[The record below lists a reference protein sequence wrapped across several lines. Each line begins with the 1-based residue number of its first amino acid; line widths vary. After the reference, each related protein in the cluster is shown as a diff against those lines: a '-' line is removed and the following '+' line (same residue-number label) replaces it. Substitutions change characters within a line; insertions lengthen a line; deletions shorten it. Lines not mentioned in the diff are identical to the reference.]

1 MDRATRNLLDKND
14 KIGEA
19 MTASMDTGLEKVK
32 LYVNVQLPS
41 KCADNGHGIHERVV
55 PIKVDLEKAAKSLF
69 PDKQVPAYAF
79 ISEIEVKHGY
89 QENNENRRISLSAV
103 SGKCGRVVC
112 SADGKQLD
120 EFVDGGTFLIMG
132 DKVACPPMECVYDAS
147 GFTASNSIFS
157 KYSSALERDY
167 ESNLTDIAETDSV
180 MYTSMYNDN
189 EVLPPE
195 DDGEDD
201 LKSRI
206 DDLSTPKYDWFL
218 GLISKNRDSLSK
230 PITMAKKPGKTHK
243 HVYTVDMAKSDFE
256 MLKENADNLIFE
268 PLQNH
273 LIALR
278 KDTGKGLR
286 TDFVI
291 NARADS
297 PQIGQEKWPA
307 STKLSA
313 TLGVTLAYFAGVE
326 RG

>member
-1 MDRATRNLLDKND
+1 
-14 KIGEA
+14 

-32 LYVNVQLPS
+32 LYVNVELPS
-41 KCADNGHGIHERVV
+41 KCVDNGTGIHERVM
-55 PIKVDLEKAAKSLF
+55 PIKVDLEKAARDLF
-69 PDKQVPAYAF
+69 PEKQVPAYAF
-79 ISEIEVKHGY
+79 VSEIEVKHGY

-112 SADGKQLD
+112 SADSKQD
-120 EFVDGGTFLIMG
+120 DFVDGGTFLIMG
-132 DKVACPPMECVYDAS
+132 DGIACPPMECVYDAS
-147 GFTASNSIFS
+147 GFTATNSIFS
-157 KYSSALERDY
+157 KYSSALERNY
-167 ESNLTDIAETDSV
+167 ELNLTDIADTDSV

-189 EVLPPE
+189 EVLPPSE
-195 DDGEDD
+195 EDGEDD
-201 LKSRI
+201 IKAKMEE
-206 DDLSTPKYDWFL
+206 LSIPKYDWFL

-243 HVYTVDMAKSDFE
+243 HVYTIDMAKADFE

-268 PLQNH
+268 PLQKH

-286 TDFVI
+286 TDFII
-291 NARADS
+291 NARADT
-297 PQIGQEKWPA
+297 PQIGQNKWPA
-307 STKLSA
+307 STKLNV